1 MKSRA
6 FHFLLAALAFGS
18 THAAETLSVVPDSAQ
33 ALSTVGG
40 RFANLSDASAT
51 RVSPANI
58 VEIERPELLL
68 NLAAWNGDIRF
79 DGATSSSVKM
89 SQSWVYPGSLYFVA
103 PIIPKKVAFGF
114 GISSP
119 FGMAATF
126 PKQMDPQLRYTIPY
140 EGRLLAL
147 DFTPA
152 VSFKVAK
159 NFNLAIGMDII
170 YSELTLGRI
179 YPWFAGPFGPGPNGP
194 EGELEMK
201 GSGWGVGGY
210 AGINWEFAKG
220 HRLAIVGRLPVTI
233 NYEGEHK
240 FSNIPAA
247 AQIFGGF
254 SDRGSFQSDMTFPG
268 SIAVGYGV
276 DVTDRLTLGFDF
288 QWSDNSSHDD
298 IPLDLGNNQPLLG
311 GANGAA
317 LSWKDSIDLGMGVT
331 YKLNKSWSLRGG
343 YLYSENSQPEL
354 NYIPSAAVNDRH
366 VFGLGV
372 GWRGETRSVDLAY
385 AYVFNPI
392 RTIGSNA
399 DPALNGN
406 YKHQWHV
413 LSLSITQKF

>member
-1 MKSRA
+1 MKLRA

-18 THAAETLSVVPDSAQ
+18 SHAAETLSVVPDSAQ

-40 RFANLSDASAT
+40 RFANLNDASAT

-103 PIIPKKVAFGF
+103 PIVPKKVAFGF

-119 FGMAATF
+119 FGMASTY
-126 PKQMDPQLRYTIPY
+126 PKDMDPQLKYVIPY
-140 EGRLLAL
+140 EARLLAL

-152 VSFKVAK
+152 VSFKLAK
-159 NFNLAIGMDII
+159 NFNFAIGMDII
-170 YSELTLGRI
+170 YSELTLAQNYSWSNAFGGL
-179 YPWFAGPFGPGPNGP
+179 PFAD
-194 EGELEMK
+194 GEIQMK
-201 GSGWGVGGY
+201 GTGWGIGGY
-210 AGINWEFAKG
+210 AGINWEFARG

-233 NYEGEHK
+233 NYEGEYK
-240 FSNIPAA
+240 ASNIPAL
-247 AQIFGGF
+247 AQAFGF
-254 SDRGSFQSDMTFPG
+254 SDRSSFQSDMTFPG

-276 DVTDRLTLGFDF
+276 DITDRLTLGFDF

-298 IPLDLGNNQPLLG
+298 IPLDIGTNQALI
-311 GANGAA
+311 ATDAA
-317 LSWKDSIDLGMGVT
+317 DLKWEDSIDLGMGAT
-331 YKLNKSWSLRGG
+331 YKLNKNWQVRGG
-343 YLYSENSQPEL
+343 YLYSENSQPEVT
-354 NYIPSAAVNDRH
+354 YIPSACVNDRH
-366 VFGLGV
+366 VFGVGV
-372 GWRGETRSVDLAY
+372 GWRGETRSIDLAY
-385 AYVFNPI
+385 AYVYNPV

-399 DPALNGN
+399 TPALNGN